1 MSKNLFPRSARLLLV
16 LLRLTVPG
24 AALSLAAPLELL
36 LSLLVGQHPSR
47 FHSRRLTKSEYV
59 WR

>member
-1 MSKNLFPRSARLLLV
+1 MSKNLFPRSARLLLI

-24 AALSLAAPLELL
+24 AALPLAAPLELL